1 MTRTRQSAKAAG
13 TRFEKN
19 IANYLAE
26 KVDDRIER
34 RVLGG
39 SKDRGDLSG
48 IRHRG
53 HRITAEC
60 KNTTR
65 TNLAGWIKEAH
76 LEAGNDDAAAG
87 IVIFKRHGV
96 ADPARQW
103 CLMTVEDL
111 AFFLTGEPQEGRYE
125 P

>member
-1 MTRTRQSAKAAG
+1 MTRTRRSAKAAG
-13 TRFEKN
+13 TRFERQ
-19 IANYLAE
+19 IADYLATT
-26 KVDDRIER
+26 VDDRIDR
-34 RVLGG
+34 RVKTGA
-39 SKDRGDLSG
+39 KDRGDIAG

>member
-1 MTRTRQSAKAAG
+1 MTRNRKSAKAAG
-13 TRFEKN
+13 SRFEKI
-19 IANYLAE
+19 IANHLAE

-53 HRITAEC
+53 HRVTAEC

-76 LEAGNDDAAAG
+76 LEAGNDDAAIG
-87 IVIFKRHGV
+87 IIIHKRHGRG
-96 ADPARQW
+96 APGDQW
-103 CLMTVEDL
+103 VTMTLDDL
-111 AFFLTGEPQEGRYE
+111 IFLLTGEPQESRYE